1 MTMLRFAHAI
11 VAAAVL
17 TASTASAQIP
27 PDRNKPV
34 LMQPKD
40 TLKQFFASPTPDYE
54 VGKDP
59 KNERVVFKGLFAYAD
74 MIDEPTFSWLTTGM
88 EEYAPNKE
96 AVQFLKANLN
106 KYTLFIAVGTWCGD
120 SKDLL
125 PKLFRV
131 LQDAGLSHE
140 NILMAGLDRDKTTF
154 TKEGK
159 KAVRKYKIKLLP
171 TFVVLDGNG
180 HEVGRIEE
188 SVNKSVEED
197 LMAIIG
203 KK

>member
-1 MTMLRFAHAI
+1 MKWKET
-11 VAAAVL
+11 
-17 TASTASAQIP
+17 QN
-27 PDRNKPV
+27 D
-34 LMQPKD
+34 
-40 TLKQFFASPTPDYE
+40 
-54 VGKDP
+54 
-59 KNERVVFKGLFAYAD
+59 RVVFKGLFAYAD
-74 MIDEPTFSWLTTGM
+74 LIDEPTFSWITAGM
-88 EEYAPNKE
+88 EEYAPDKE
-96 AVQFLKANLN
+96 AVQFLKNNLN

-131 LQDAGLSHE
+131 LQEAGISHDY
-140 NILMAGLDRDKTTF
+140 LMMAGLDRDKTTL

-171 TFVVLDGNG
+171 TFVVLDDNG

-197 LMAIIG
+197 LVEIIG

>member
-1 MTMLRFAHAI
+1 MMAS
-11 VAAAVL
+11 AVL
-17 TASTASAQIP
+17 TASTTTAQIP

-40 TLKQFFASPTPDYE
+40 TLKQFFPSITPDYE
-54 VGKDP
+54 VERDP
-59 KNERVVFKGLFAYAD
+59 KNDRVVFKGLFAYAD
-74 MIDEPTFSWLTTGM
+74 LIDEPTFSWITTGM
-88 EEYAPNKE
+88 EEYAPDKE
-96 AVQFLKANLN
+96 AVQFLKNNLN
-106 KYTLFIAVGTWCGD
+106 RYTLFIAVGTWCGD
-120 SKDLL
+120 SKELL

-131 LQDAGLSHE
+131 LQDAGISHE
-140 NILMAGLDRDKTTF
+140 YLMMAGLDRDKTTL

-197 LMAIIG
+197 LVEIIG

>member
-1 MTMLRFAHAI
+1 MLRFAHAMI
-11 VAAAVL
+11 AAAVL
-17 TASTASAQIP
+17 AASTALAQIP

-40 TLKQFFASPTPDYE
+40 TLRQFFASPTPDYE

-88 EEYAPNKE
+88 EEYTPNKE
-96 AVQFLKANLN
+96 AVQFLKNNLN
-106 KYTLFIAVGTWCGD
+106 RYTLFISVGTWCGD

-125 PKLFRV
+125 PKFLRV
-131 LQDAGLSHE
+131 LQEAGFSHE
-140 NILMAGLDRDKTTF
+140 NILMAGLDRDKTTL

-197 LMAIIG
+197 LVEIIG